1 MLFVDGVEKT
11 IVKILW
17 LLGRYFEIG
26 QVLIFLL
33 LRLPVPILI
42 YSIRFSID
50 GGGEEVLDFRGPVGI
65 AFLPFF

>member
-11 IVKILW
+11 IAKILW
-17 LLGRYFEIG
+17 FLGRYFEIG
-26 QVLIFLL
+26 QVLIF

-50 GGGEEVLDFRGPVGI
+50 GRGEEVLDFRGPVGI